1 MTDDSSGDS
10 NDIDTDR
17 PCSSKANDATS
28 YGSSRDNGFR
38 YRWLTGSVLLPS
50 DATVEASKVGWSS
63 LIALKVP

>member
-1 MTDDSSGDS
+1 LRTDDSSGYS

-38 YRWLTGSVLLPS
+38 YRWLTRSVLLPS
-50 DATVEASKVGWSS
+50 DATVEASKVASLTVSS
-63 LIALKVP
+63 R